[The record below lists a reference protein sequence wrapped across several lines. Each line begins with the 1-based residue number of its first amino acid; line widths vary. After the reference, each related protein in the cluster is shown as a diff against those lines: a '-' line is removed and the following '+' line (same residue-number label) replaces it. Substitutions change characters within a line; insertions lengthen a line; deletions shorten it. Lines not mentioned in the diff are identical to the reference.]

1 MKLKHVFDGD
11 RLMVNMENN
20 HLEDLVIVGQF
31 VRDSRVY
38 LIEIEA
44 FRCEFPSCYLLQWTC
59 NLPRQITLAL
69 VTLGK
74 IRRQ

>member
-31 VRDSRVY
+31 IRDIRVY
-38 LIEIEA
+38 LIENEA
-44 FRCEFPSCYLLQWTC
+44 FRCEFSSCYLQ
-59 NLPRQITLAL
+59 
-69 VTLGK
+69 
-74 IRRQ
+74 

>member
-20 HLEDLVIVGQF
+20 HLEDFVIVGQF
-31 VRDSRVY
+31 VRDIRVY

-44 FRCEFPSCYLLQWTC
+44 FRCEFSSCYLQ
-59 NLPRQITLAL
+59 
-69 VTLGK
+69 
-74 IRRQ
+74 